1 MSDVFEKTKKEAAD
15 ADKAQES
22 RGRYMCCYSGCP
34 NIGLDFA
41 GYADGL
47 PRYKCIFHAECH
59 EPVCIPL
66 VSKISAWEPIKAL
79 DEAIKKI
86 LAWPLGAEAELTAAL
101 LPGLAEKARFL
112 EEFSAEELRR
122 REEELSAELLVIR
135 PEEPLQA
142 YANRMQKLMA
152 RFVNIKAQ
160 KLAVKQGKLKEVA
173 RETPRDVAAANCQR
187 VLDMLAGK
195 IQYEPAEEKKCA

>member
-15 ADKAQES
+15 AGKVQES

-59 EPVCIPL
+59 EPKCIPL
-66 VSKISAWEPIKAL
+66 VSKISRWQPILAL
-79 DEAIKKI
+79 NDAIKTI
-86 LAWPLGAEAELTAAL
+86 LAWPLGEEAEKTALL
-101 LPGLAEKARFL
+101 LPGLAERALFL

-122 REEELSAELLVIR
+122 GPA
-135 PEEPLQA
+135 EPLQA

-152 RFVNIKAQ
+152 KFVNIKAQ
-160 KLAVKQGKLKEVA
+160 KLAVKNGILTEIT
-173 RETPRDVAAANCQR
+173 RETPRDVGVANAQR
-187 VLDMLAGK
+187 VLDILAGK
-195 IQYEPAEEKKCA
+195 VIYEPAEEEKKCA